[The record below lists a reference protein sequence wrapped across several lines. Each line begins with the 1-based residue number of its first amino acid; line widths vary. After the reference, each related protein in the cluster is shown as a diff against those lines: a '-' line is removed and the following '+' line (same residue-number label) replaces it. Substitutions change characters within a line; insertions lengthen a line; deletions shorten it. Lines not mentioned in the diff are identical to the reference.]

1 MPSSQTDNFRNVRDL
16 RSHLG
21 QLYFSD
27 GYTTDPARETDL

>member
-1 MPSSQTDNFRNVRDL
+1 MPFSQTDIFRNVRDL

-27 GYTTDPARETDL
+27 GYTIDPARESDL